1 LMRSRLRLRDAF
13 ALGAVGLRAR
23 RVRAA
28 LSALGIAVAIAA
40 LVAVLGIAASAKAE
54 LLAQLGAEGNLLTLA
69 AGQTFTG
76 NPTPL
81 PATAEQMIK
90 AVPPVREVTA
100 VSVVQ
105 QATVRRSAAIPVIQT
120 GGISV
125 LAAEPSLLETLSAT
139 MLRGHFLDSIAQ
151 RYPEVVLGYSAA
163 QNLGVGTLSAAT
175 QVYVGGN
182 YFVVVGI
189 LTPASVAPE
198 IDDAALVSFPVAVSR
213 LNLDDRP
220 TRVYLRADP
229 DQVAAVA
236 AVLPFTASP
245 AQPEAVEVRR
255 PSDILVARIAARTA
269 FVSLFL
275 GLGAVTL
282 LVSGVGIANIMLI
295 SVLERRSEIG
305 LRRALGA
312 REAATS
318 LLSSCSRPPPLPP
331 SAGSSAWRLAAWPP
345 PSSRMQ
351 AATRSRFHQAHPWPD
366 SVRPSRWVSWPVPIQ
381 PRAPLDCHPLT
392 RSARR
397 NVPGRVRP
405 AERRTPGRFRPGL
418 GTRRRIRSGRL

>member
-1 LMRSRLRLRDAF
+1 MRSRLRFVDAF
-13 ALGAVGLRAR
+13 ALGIVGLRAR
-23 RVRAA
+23 RVRSA

-40 LVAVLGIAASAKAE
+40 LVAVLGIAASAKAD

-105 QATVRRSAAIPVIQT
+105 QATVRRSAVIPAIQT

-125 LAAEPSLLETLSAT
+125 LAAEASLVDTLSAT
-139 MLRGHFLDSIAQ
+139 MLQGHFLDAAAQ

-163 QNLGVGTLSAAT
+163 QNLGIGTLGAAT
-175 QVYVGGN
+175 QVYVDGH

-189 LTPASVAPE
+189 LTPVAVAPE
-198 IDDAALVSFPVAVSR
+198 IDDAALVSFPVAVSQ
-213 LNLDDRP
+213 LHLYDRP
-220 TRVYLRADP
+220 TRIYLRADP

-255 PSDILVARIAARTA
+255 PSDILVARIAAKTA
-269 FVSLFL
+269 FVNLFL

-305 LRRALGA
+305 LRRSLGA
-312 REAATS
+312 RGRHIATQFVLEAAALAAGGGILGVALGCLATS
-318 LLSSCSRPPPLPP
+318 AVAHAGGNPVTIPP
-331 SAGSSAWRLAAWPP
+331 SAPFAGLGAAVAVGVLAGAYPAARAARLSPAEAL
-345 PSSRMQ
+345 
-351 AATRSRFHQAHPWPD
+351 
-366 SVRPSRWVSWPVPIQ
+366 
-381 PRAPLDCHPLT
+381 RAP
-392 RSARR
+392 
-397 NVPGRVRP
+397 
-405 AERRTPGRFRPGL
+405 
-418 GTRRRIRSGRL
+418 

>member
-1 LMRSRLRLRDAF
+1 MRSRLRLRDAF
-13 ALGAVGLRAR
+13 GLGVLGLPAR
-23 RVRAA
+23 RVRSA

-40 LVAVLGIAASAKAE
+40 LVAVLGIAASAKAD

-76 NPTPL
+76 NSSPL

-90 AVPPVREVTA
+90 ALPPVREVTA

-105 QATVRRSAAIPVIQT
+105 QATVRRSAVIPAIQT

-125 LAAEPSLLETLSAT
+125 LAAEPSLLETLSAR
-139 MLRGHFLDSIAQ
+139 MLRGHFLDLMAQ
-151 RYPEVVLGYSAA
+151 RYPEVVLGYSAS
-163 QNLGVGTLSAAT
+163 QNLGIGALSAAT
-175 QVYVGGN
+175 QVYLGGN
-182 YFVVVGI
+182 YFVVIGI
-189 LTPASVAPE
+189 LTPVTVAPE
-198 IDDAALVSFPVAVSR
+198 IEDAVLVSFPVAVSR
-213 LNLDDRP
+213 LKLDDRP
-220 TRVYLRADP
+220 TRIYLRADP

-255 PSDILVARIAARTA
+255 PSDILIARIAARTA

-312 REAATS
+312 RGRHVATQFVLEAAALAVIGGT
-318 LLSSCSRPPPLPP
+318 LGVALGCLVPAVVAHVGGNPVTIP
-331 SAGSSAWRLAAWPP
+331 LAAPLAGLG
-345 PSSRMQ
+345 
-351 AATRSRFHQAHPWPD
+351 AAIAVGVLAGAYPAARAARLSPAD
-366 SVRPSRWVSWPVPIQ
+366 AL
-381 PRAPLDCHPLT
+381 RAP
-392 RSARR
+392 
-397 NVPGRVRP
+397 
-405 AERRTPGRFRPGL
+405 
-418 GTRRRIRSGRL
+418 

>member
-1 LMRSRLRLRDAF
+1 MRSRLRLRDAF

-23 RVRAA
+23 RVRSA

-40 LVAVLGIAASAKAE
+40 LVAVLGIAASAKAD

-105 QATVRRSAAIPVIQT
+105 QATVRRSAAIPVIQI

-175 QVYVGGN
+175 QVYLGGN

-189 LTPASVAPE
+189 LTQVSVAPE

-213 LNLDDRP
+213 LTSTTVRP
-220 TRVYLRADP
+220 GYTCERTQTRWPPSRRCCH
-229 DQVAAVA
+229 
-236 AVLPFTASP
+236 SP
-245 AQPEAVEVRR
+245 RR
-255 PSDILVARIAARTA
+255 P
-269 FVSLFL
+269 
-275 GLGAVTL
+275 
-282 LVSGVGIANIMLI
+282 
-295 SVLERRSEIG
+295 
-305 LRRALGA
+305 
-312 REAATS
+312 
-318 LLSSCSRPPPLPP
+318 P
-331 SAGSSAWRLAAWPP
+331 SP
-345 PSSRMQ
+345 
-351 AATRSRFHQAHPWPD
+351 
-366 SVRPSRWVSWPVPIQ
+366 RPSRCAG
-381 PRAPLDCHPLT
+381 RLT
-392 RSARR
+392 FSSPGSQ
-397 NVPGRVRP
+397 PGRRSSACFWDWVR
-405 AERRTPGRFRPGL
+405 
-418 GTRRRIRSGRL
+418 

>member
-1 LMRSRLRLRDAF
+1 MRSHLRLRDAF

-23 RVRAA
+23 RVRSA

-40 LVAVLGIAASAKAE
+40 LVAVLGIAASAKAD

-81 PATAEQMIK
+81 SATAEQMIK

-105 QATVRRSAAIPVIQT
+105 SATVRRSAAIPAIQT

-139 MLRGHFLDSIAQ
+139 MLYGHFLDSIAQ

-163 QNLGVGTLSAAT
+163 QNLGVGTLSATT
-175 QVYVGGN
+175 QVYLDGN
-182 YFVVVGI
+182 YFVAVGI
-189 LTPASVAPE
+189 MAPVSVAPE
-198 IDDAALVSFPVAVSR
+198 IDDAVLVSFPVAVSR
-213 LNLDDRP
+213 LNLDNRP
-220 TRVYLRADP
+220 TRIYLRADP

-312 REAATS
+312 RGRHVATQFVLEAAALAAIGGILGVGLGCLATAVVAHAS
-318 LLSSCSRPPPLPP
+318 GNPVTIPP
-331 SAGSSAWRLAAWPP
+331 SAPFVGLGGAIAVGVLAGAYPAARAARLSPADAL
-345 PSSRMQ
+345 
-351 AATRSRFHQAHPWPD
+351 
-366 SVRPSRWVSWPVPIQ
+366 
-381 PRAPLDCHPLT
+381 RAP
-392 RSARR
+392 
-397 NVPGRVRP
+397 
-405 AERRTPGRFRPGL
+405 
-418 GTRRRIRSGRL
+418 

>member
-1 LMRSRLRLRDAF
+1 MRSRLRLRDAF
-13 ALGAVGLRAR
+13 GLGVLGLRAR
-23 RVRAA
+23 RVRSA

-40 LVAVLGIAASAKAE
+40 LVAVLGIAASAKAD

-76 NPTPL
+76 NPSPL

-105 QATVRRSAAIPVIQT
+105 QATVRRSAVIPAIQT

-125 LAAEPSLLETLSAT
+125 LTAETSLLETLSAT
-139 MLRGHFLDSIAQ
+139 MLRGHFLDSMAQ

-163 QNLGVGTLSAAT
+163 QNLGIGTLSAAT
-175 QVYVGGN
+175 QVYLGGN
-182 YFVVVGI
+182 YFVVIGI
-189 LTPASVAPE
+189 LTPVTVAPE

-213 LNLDDRP
+213 LKLDDRP
-220 TRVYLRADP
+220 TRIYLRADP
-229 DQVAAVA
+229 DQIAAVA

-255 PSDILVARIAARTA
+255 PSDILIARIAARTA

-312 REAATS
+312 RGRHVATQFVLEAAALAVIGGT
-318 LLSSCSRPPPLPP
+318 LGVALGCLATAVVAHVGGNPVTIPLSAPL
-331 SAGSSAWRLAAWPP
+331 AGLGAAIAVGVLAGAYPAARAARLSPADAL
-345 PSSRMQ
+345 
-351 AATRSRFHQAHPWPD
+351 
-366 SVRPSRWVSWPVPIQ
+366 
-381 PRAPLDCHPLT
+381 RAP
-392 RSARR
+392 
-397 NVPGRVRP
+397 
-405 AERRTPGRFRPGL
+405 
-418 GTRRRIRSGRL
+418 